1 MGNTLHGSPTWGQRD
16 TARVSCVRVKT
27 PPAFPGPRSQLRAA
41 PLAPDTQ
48 DTAWP
53 LGKAEGLNEPQA
65 SGIPSHE
72 TRV

>member
-1 MGNTLHGSPTWGQRD
+1 MGNTLHGLPTWGQRD

-27 PPAFPGPRSQLRAA
+27 PPALPGPKSHLR
-41 PLAPDTQ
+41 APDTQ

-53 LGKAEGLNEPQA
+53 LGKEEGLKEPQA

-72 TRV
+72 TRA